1 MVVHTGIDTKIILN
15 LGKYSMKTSTLEVI
29 LNKIMLINLLI
40 CTFGSAISAAIAS
53 NFFNAYICEYD
64 YIFEGAPSAG

>member
-1 MVVHTGIDTKIILN
+1 
-15 LGKYSMKTSTLEVI
+15 MKTSTLEVI

-40 CTFGSAISAAIAS
+40 CTFGSAISAVIAS